1 MSTPEDLRTLA
12 DELHDYELSQDPFR
26 ATTLGLRGYDAGVP
40 DVSAAADVRR
50 REVLADF
57 LIRAGRFEASELGT
71 AERVTLACVV
81 AAAEGSLAAID
92 AASIEHTVSGSFGA
106 GPAVVLGLA
115 SKTKLATA
123 AAAHDWLARVTGFTD
138 YLDAVLDRLRA
149 GAAAGRTPV
158 RTLLDT
164 AVAQLD
170 DLLGAGAPG
179 PLVAPFDTAGDTD
192 TDTADTDT
200 ADTAD
205 ADTEDADDG
214 ETGWRT
220 TLRRRVADEVT
231 ENLWPALTRY
241 RDTLRS
247 ELLPVA
253 RPDER
258 CGLVQLAGGSA
269 DYTALVRVHTT
280 LPLSAAEIHQQGL
293 ADVDADHRRIL
304 EIGAR
309 HFGVATLAEVLDAL
323 RGAGADPDPQ
333 AAMERSRTAVRAAE
347 AAAPG
352 WFRPPAAPPC
362 AVEPM
367 AALLAIAGMAPH
379 YTPPSQD
386 GSRVG
391 TYWFNADRP
400 GLGTGPELESVTYHE
415 TVPGHHLQLV
425 RMLGLTDIPALQRQ
439 GLVTAFVEG
448 WGLYA
453 EALAEEMGLYSGDE
467 ALLGMLVTDAF
478 RAARLV
484 VDTGIHA
491 LGWSRQEAVDFFTG
505 AVPLPVDALTAE
517 VDRYIAMPGQAL
529 AYKTG
534 QRHILKLR
542 ADAES
547 DLADRFD
554 IAGFHD
560 AVLGSGGVPLP
571 ALTEAVH
578 GWTAEQLAR

>member
-1 MSTPEDLRTLA
+1 MSTLDDLRTLA
-12 DELHDYELSQDPFR
+12 DELHEYELSQDPFR
-26 ATTLGLRGYDAGVP
+26 ATMLGLRGYDADVP
-40 DVSAAADVRR
+40 DVSADADIRR
-50 REVLADF
+50 REVLSDVLLRADG
-57 LIRAGRFEASELGT
+57 LDAAELETAG
-71 AERVTLACVV
+71 RVTLACVV
-81 AAAEGSLAAID
+81 AAAEGGLAAID
-92 AASIEHTVSGSFGA
+92 AASIEHTVSGSFGQ

-115 SKTKLATA
+115 SKTKVTTAT
-123 AAAHDWLARVTGFTD
+123 AAHDWLARVTGFTD

-164 AVAQLD
+164 AVTQLD
-170 DLLGAGAPG
+170 DLLDAGAPG
-179 PLVAPFDTAGDTD
+179 PLVAPFDAPDTPD
-192 TDTADTDT
+192 S
-200 ADTAD
+200 
-205 ADTEDADDG
+205 DTEDADDG

-220 TLRRRVADEVT
+220 ELRQRVADEAT

-258 CGLVQLAGGSA
+258 CGLVHLAGGTA

-293 ADVDADHRRIL
+293 ADIDADHRRIL

-333 AAMERSRTAVRAAE
+333 AAMERSRVAVRAAE
-347 AAAPG
+347 AAAPL

-367 AALLAIAGMAPH
+367 APLLAVAGMAPH

-425 RMLGLTDIPALQRQ
+425 RMLGLTDIPVLQRQ
-439 GLVTAFVEG
+439 GLVTAYVEG

-491 LGWSRQEAVDFFTG
+491 LGWSRQEAIDFFAG

-534 QRHILKLR
+534 QRHILDLR
-542 ADAES
+542 AEAET

-578 GWTAEQLAR
+578 GWAAGLTVQGSGELPGPHA